1 MKWLAVQRG
10 PAVPGALL
18 EADAAAS
25 AVLVPGWHRLSYA
38 TTDGLYQSV
47 ELENHIRRLHRAVG
61 NAVVDDKT
69 LVFGAGS
76 TQLIN
81 ALSPDAD
88 ADASPPAR
96 VVATVPYYPVR
107 HPIQSR
113 TMSMHAHRWSAKC
126 LENRKHIGIG
136 VLIYK
141 ITDRLVDGC
150 MVQPYRTQT
159 AMFDGREY
167 RWEGTTAA
175 WANASRNSSDGSRFV
190 EFVTSPNN
198 PDALLR
204 TPVLRGS
211 AVIADH
217 AYYWPHFT
225 HIAAPADEDVMLF
238 TMSKPSGHAGSR
250 LGCVA

>member
-1 MKWLAVQRG
+1 MVRQMLRESKAYRN
-10 PAVPGALL
+10 
-18 EADAAAS
+18 
-25 AVLVPGWHRLSYA
+25 R
-38 TTDGLYQSV
+38 
-47 ELENHIRRLHRAVG
+47 NR
-61 NAVVDDKT
+61 
-69 LVFGAGS
+69 S
-76 TQLIN
+76 T
-81 ALSPDAD
+81 
-88 ADASPPAR
+88 
-96 VVATVPYYPVR
+96 
-107 HPIQSR
+107 
-113 TMSMHAHRWSAKC
+113 
-126 LENRKHIGIG
+126 
-136 VLIYK
+136 YK

-204 TPVLRGS
+204 APVLRGS

-250 LGCVA
+250 LGCVSYYSVLCARAYL

>member
-1 MKWLAVQRG
+1 MSIDGQSTYCISLMD
-10 PAVPGALL
+10 LL
-18 EADAAAS
+18 I
-25 AVLVPGWHRLSYA
+25 
-38 TTDGLYQSV
+38 DGMAM
-47 ELENHIRRLHRAVG
+47 RA
-61 NAVVDDKT
+61 
-69 LVFGAGS
+69 
-76 TQLIN
+76 
-81 ALSPDAD
+81 
-88 ADASPPAR
+88 
-96 VVATVPYYPVR
+96 
-107 HPIQSR
+107 
-113 TMSMHAHRWSAKC
+113 
-126 LENRKHIGIG
+126 
-136 VLIYK
+136 
-141 ITDRLVDGC
+141 C

-175 WANASRNSSDGSRFV
+175 WANASRNSSSFI

-204 TPVLRGS
+204 APVLRGS

-250 LGCVA
+250 LGCVAT